1 MGSFFLGPHLLAGD
15 QYRTGTVRTTV
26 VLPPGVYSLRLRVRA
41 KVQASFSCSVQ
52 AVRPAA
58 INGVAAGRGVNT
70 ASPLVLHKPVHIPD
84 LWLGRLS
91 NAATLA
97 IPVTNGAA
105 TWLRSLQVE
114 VESSVA
120 CEPTSAAADDSDS
133 VDGCVRLVALPR
145 PQGAALAL
153 APGQSSPVGVRL
165 ALGTSTCVA
174 VSLRDARDAGVVAC
188 RGRALTVPESSC
200 PLPFRVRAR
209 GRFEHAGSD
218 KEGASVAVSSGW
230 MSAQLRCRGPG
241 DSFAFTFTGGDGSVR
256 TAAAIAP
263 LPLPRDSVS
272 TTQGGLPATVPVML
286 TMHGTGV
293 SAQSQADAYKVPC
306 TTVGRTL
313 RRVLSLMLLLLLLL
327 LLLLRLLRQKTHP
340 SKQSTRLVSK
350 ACGCSHP
357 LATALTIGKVSG
369 AAQPWM
375 LSMPWLRWWLP
386 TGARMLSRR
395 RLIA

>member
-1 MGSFFLGPHLLAGD
+1 M
-15 QYRTGTVRTTV
+15 
-26 VLPPGVYSLRLRVRA
+26 
-41 KVQASFSCSVQ
+41 QASFSCSVQ

-91 NAATLA
+91 NAASLA

-174 VSLRDARDAGVVAC
+174 VSLREARDAGVVAC

-209 GRFEHAGSD
+209 GRFEQAGSE
-218 KEGASVAVSSGW
+218 KGGASVAVSSGW

-306 TTVGRTL
+306 TTVGHTL
-313 RRVLSLMLLLLLLL
+313 RRVLSLMLYCCCCCVCSGKGLT
-327 LLLLRLLRQKTHP
+327 RASRVHVWCRRHVAARTHSP
-340 SKQSTRLVSK
+340 RRSQLGRCRKPHSPGC
-350 ACGCSHP
+350 CGCLGFAGGCLQGH
-357 LATALTIGKVSG
+357 ACCRGG
-369 AAQPWM
+369 
-375 LSMPWLRWWLP
+375 
-386 TGARMLSRR
+386 G
-395 RLIA
+395 